1 MYNDFVFRRFR
12 AISLTPLPLPMKLR
26 YGLAKRGVSDKG
38 LSIFLLIVVD
48 RFLQFEEEL
57 GPQCIVIKM
66 LNSIK
71 LSISTS
77 KLGIMQ
83 KFFNQGKYSG
93 NYFSFWALKPGG
105 TTFKIGNLGKQLC
118 WRKVWEV
125 RKMFLKLMF

>member
-26 YGLAKRGVSDKG
+26 HGLANRGVSDKG

-83 KFFNQGKYSG
+83 KFFNQGTVENISH
-93 NYFSFWALKPGG
+93 FAP
-105 TTFKIGNLGKQLC
+105 
-118 WRKVWEV
+118 
-125 RKMFLKLMF
+125 